1 MKAVVAL
8 GSNLG
13 NCKDNLNTAITNLHL
28 IIDNLIVS
36 PFTQTEPVGGP
47 EQDDFLNAVAVGQC
61 QLSAV
66 DLLSKLLS
74 IEEQMGRTRNI
85 KWGPRVIDLDLIVYG
100 EQTINSDFLKLPHP
114 LAKSREFV
122 LSPWLAIDPEG
133 EIPGAGKIKSLLAS
147 LNSQRKLII

>member
-13 NCKDNLNTAITNLHL
+13 NYEGNLNTAINHLHL
-28 IIDNLIVS
+28 ILDNLIVS
-36 PFTQTEPVGGP
+36 PYIQTKPVGGP
-47 EQDDFLNAVAVGQC
+47 KQDDFINAVAVGQC

-66 DLLSKLLS
+66 DLLTKLLS
-74 IEEQMGRTRNI
+74 IEVQMGRVRDI

-100 EQTINSDFLKLPHP
+100 EQIINSDFLKLPHP

-147 LNSQRKLII
+147 LNSQR

>member
-13 NCKDNLNTAITNLHL
+13 NCKENLNTAITNLHL
-28 IIDNLIVS
+28 IIDNLIAS

-66 DLLSKLLS
+66 DLLTKLLS
-74 IEEQMGRTRNI
+74 IEEQMGRIRDV

-100 EQTINSDFLKLPHP
+100 DQVINSDFLKLPHP

-122 LSPWLAIDPEG
+122 LSPWHSIDPEG

-147 LNSQRKLII
+147 LNSQR

>member
-13 NCKDNLNTAITNLHL
+13 DCKENLNTAINHL
-28 IIDNLIVS
+28 KLILDELKVS
-36 PFTQTEPVGGP
+36 PFNQTKPVGGP
-47 EQDDFLNAVAVGQC
+47 KQDDFINAVAVGQC

-66 DLLSKLLS
+66 DLLTKLHS
-74 IEEQMGRTRNI
+74 IEDQMGRVRDV

-100 EQTINSDFLKLPHP
+100 DQVIDSDFLKLPHP

-122 LSPWLAIDPEG
+122 LSPWHVIDPEG

-147 LNSQRKLII
+147 LNTQR

>member
-13 NCKDNLNTAITNLHL
+13 ECKKNLHTAINHLNLILDNLKI
-28 IIDNLIVS
+28 S
-36 PFTQTEPVGGP
+36 PFTETKPVGGP
-47 EQDDFLNAVAVGQC
+47 EQNDFLNAVVVGQC
-61 QLSAV
+61 KLSAV
-66 DLLSKLLS
+66 DLLRKLLS
-74 IEEQMGRTRNI
+74 IEDQMGRIRDV

-100 EQTINSDFLKLPHP
+100 EQIINSDFLKLPHP

-122 LSPWLAIDPEG
+122 LSPWHAIDPEG

-147 LNSQRKLII
+147 LNSQR

>member
-13 NCKDNLNTAITNLHL
+13 NCEENLNTAINHLHL
-28 IIDNLIVS
+28 VLDNLIVS
-36 PFTQTEPVGGP
+36 PFTQTKPVGGP

-66 DLLSKLLS
+66 DLLTKLLS
-74 IEEQMGRTRNI
+74 IEEQMGRVRDI

-100 EQTINSDFLKLPHP
+100 EQIINSDFLKLPHP

-122 LSPWLAIDPEG
+122 LTPWFAIDPEG

-147 LNSQRKLII
+147 LNSQR